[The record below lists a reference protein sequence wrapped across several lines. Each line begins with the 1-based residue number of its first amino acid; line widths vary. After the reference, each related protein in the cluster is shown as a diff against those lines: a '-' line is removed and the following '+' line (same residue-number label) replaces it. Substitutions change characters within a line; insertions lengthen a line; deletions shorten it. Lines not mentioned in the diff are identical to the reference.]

1 MKDIIKLLTLTSL
14 KHLVKKNKNQR
25 QLKKILRESQKP
37 TWFKVNRDEF
47 DELARDI

>member
-1 MKDIIKLLTLTSL
+1 MNERYNKTFDPNQFKTLGEEKQESET
-14 KHLVKKNKNQR
+14 
-25 QLKKILRESQKP
+25 ILRESQKP